1 MRIGAELALTRDLA
15 AGIVGREGGGW
26 LPTQGGGSAQ

>member
-1 MRIGAELALTRDLA
+1 MRIGTKSTLTRTLT

-26 LPTQGGGSAQ
+26 LPTQGGGARE

>member
-1 MRIGAELALTRDLA
+1 MRIDTKSALRRLLL

-26 LPTQGGGSAQ
+26 LPTQGGGSGA